1 MLSEYFKQILFVH
14 LYMACFFK
22 TKEVLVLKKRGL
34 GFKGTILW
42 FYRKTVVF
50 YGVDNQLFMK
60 MRFYSSKIVNYS
72 VK

>member
-1 MLSEYFKQILFVH
+1 MLFETMKLNWRIVGRIGEIYLCYLNGIMLSEYFKQILFVH

-42 FYRKTVVF
+42 F
-50 YGVDNQLFMK
+50 
-60 MRFYSSKIVNYS
+60 
-72 VK
+72 